1 MTATTR
7 ESRLEE
13 RATRFRER
21 HRGPAILVLPNA
33 WDVASARVFEE
44 AGFDA
49 IGTTSAGIANSLG
62 FPDGEEMPFADGMRV
77 VERIAAAVRVPVSAD
92 IETGFSEKPE
102 EVAERCRAVLA
113 AGAVGVN
120 LEDGT
125 REPSKPLVDI
135 GHHCEKV
142 QAARA
147 AGQAAGVAL
156 VINART
162 DVFLDSVGE
171 PSTRLDEA
179 LRRANAYRKAG
190 ADCLFVP
197 GVTDA
202 DTIGKLVSGIDGPIN
217 VLAGPA
223 SPPVAELQRLGVAR
237 VSLGSGPMRATLGF
251 LRRAATEV
259 REKGTFGWLEGAIS
273 YADANRLVSRAKS

>member
-1 MTATTR
+1 MTATTHG
-7 ESRLEE
+7 SGIEE
-13 RATRFRER
+13 RAIRFREL

-44 AGFDA
+44 AGFEA

-62 FPDGEEMPFADGMRV
+62 FPDGEEMPFADGMGV
-77 VERIAAAVRVPVSAD
+77 VERITAAVRVPVSAD
-92 IETGFSEKPE
+92 IETGFSETPDG
-102 EVAERCRAVLA
+102 VAERCRAVLA
-113 AGAVGVN
+113 SGAVGVN

-125 REPSKPLVDI
+125 REPSRPLVDVEL
-135 GHHCEKV
+135 HCEKV
-142 QAARA
+142 RAART

-171 PSTRLDEA
+171 PSTRLGEA

-202 DTIGKLVSGIDGPIN
+202 DTIGRLVRGIDGPIN

-251 LRRAATEV
+251 LLRAATEV
-259 REKGTFGWLEGAIS
+259 RKRGTFGWLEGAIS
-273 YADANRLVSRAKS
+273 YADANRLVSRTKS